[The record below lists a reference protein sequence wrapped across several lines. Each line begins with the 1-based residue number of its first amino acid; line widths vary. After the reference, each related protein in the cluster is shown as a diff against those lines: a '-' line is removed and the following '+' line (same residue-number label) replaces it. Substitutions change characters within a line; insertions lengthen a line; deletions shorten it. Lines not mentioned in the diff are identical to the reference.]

1 MGQRDPGSLGQLLRV
16 VGLIVRKDL
25 TIEMRSREIL
35 FTTAFFAM
43 SCVLVFAFGFVKD
56 GQAIGD
62 VAAAILWIAIAFS
75 GTLALGRTFE
85 RERHNETLQ
94 ALMLAPSDR
103 PAIYLGKLIG
113 VLALLFIVEA
123 LLVPLVSLLFQMPI
137 LAAPWL
143 LFGLIVAGTTGF
155 AAVGTLFAAMLVR
168 ARSRDVLLPV
178 LLYPITIP
186 VIIAGVKGTAALAQP
201 GGDVSARAWMAMLV
215 FFDAVFVTLALW
227 TFEAVMTE

>member
-1 MGQRDPGSLGQLLRV
+1 MQRHDPGSLAQLFRV

-25 TIEMRSREIL
+25 TIELRSREIL
-35 FTTAFFAM
+35 FTTTFFAM

-56 GQAIGD
+56 GQAIDD

-113 VLALLFIVEA
+113 VLVLLFVVEL
-123 LLVPLVSLLFQMPI
+123 LLVPLVSLLFQMPVFGSPFLLLGLI
-137 LAAPWL
+137 
-143 LFGLIVAGTTGF
+143 LFGTLGF
-155 AAVGTLFAAMLVR
+155 ASVGTLFAAMLVR

-201 GGDVSARAWMAMLV
+201 GGDVSARQWMAMLV

>member
-1 MGQRDPGSLGQLLRV
+1 MRPQDPGSLAQLARV

-56 GQAIGD
+56 GQAIDD
-62 VAAAILWIAIAFS
+62 VAAAIHWIAISFS

-85 RERHNETLQ
+85 RERTNETLQ

-113 VLALLFIVEA
+113 VLVLLFVVEA
-123 LLVPLVSLLFQMPI
+123 LLVPLVTCCSRCRCSTIPGCCS
-137 LAAPWL
+137 ADA
-143 LFGLIVAGTTGF
+143 FGTLGF
-155 AAVGTLFAAMLVR
+155 ASVGTLFAAMLVR